1 MKMKMKNIKS
11 DYLIILMP
19 VIYVAAAIAVVVLV
33 SANGSYPTGSDAMYH
48 IYRGDYIYNSIKAG
62 NLYPGYNNMWYNG
75 VELMRYWAPLAAYF
89 VAFCQFLA
97 GGSQMGGYLVF
108 VGMICFL
115 VTAGLL

>member
-48 IYRGDYIYNSIKAG
+48 I
-62 NLYPGYNNMWYNG
+62 
-75 VELMRYWAPLAAYF
+75 
-89 VAFCQFLA
+89 
-97 GGSQMGGYLVF
+97 
-108 VGMICFL
+108 
-115 VTAGLL
+115 

>member
-48 IYRGDYIYNSIKAG
+48 IYRGDYIYNAIKAG
-62 NLYPGYNNMWYNG
+62 NLYPVYNNMWYNG
-75 VELMRYWAPLAAYF
+75 VELMDTGHRWRHILWHSAS
-89 VAFCQFLA
+89 FLQVEA
-97 GGSQMGGYLVF
+97 RWEDTLYL
-108 VGMICFL
+108 
-115 VTAGLL
+115 